1 MEYWHNITR
10 KVEKVICIKDDFGL
24 NEEIIR
30 KIVAEIK
37 DSVSQLMGDNVED
50 IILFGSCARG
60 DYDKDSDIDIAILT
74 KTGREENAAYR
85 MELAEIATDIAMEY
99 FTVVNFLCIPY
110 REYIEKKS
118 WYALYKNISNDG
130 IAI

>member
-1 MEYWHNITR
+1 M
-10 KVEKVICIKDDFGL
+10 ICIKDDFGL
-24 NEEIIR
+24 DEEIIR
-30 KIVAEIK
+30 KIVTEIK
-37 DSVSQLMGDNVED
+37 DSVSRRMVADVED

-99 FTVVNFLCIPY
+99 FAVVNFLCIPY
-110 REYIEKKS
+110 KEYIEKKS

>member
-1 MEYWHNITR
+1 M
-10 KVEKVICIKDDFGL
+10 ICIKDDFGL
-24 NEEIIR
+24 EEEIIR
-30 KIVAEIK
+30 KIVTEIK
-37 DSVSQLMGDNVED
+37 DSVSRRMGANVED

-99 FTVVNFLCIPY
+99 FAVVNFLCIPY
-110 REYIEKKS
+110 KEYIEKKS

>member
-99 FTVVNFLCIPY
+99 FAVVNFICIPY
-110 REYIEKKS
+110 EEYIGKKS
-118 WYALYKNISNDG
+118 WYAFYKNISKEG
-130 IAI
+130 TVI

>member
-1 MEYWHNITR
+1 M
-10 KVEKVICIKDDFGL
+10 ICIKDDFGL
-24 NEEIIR
+24 DEEIIR
-30 KIVAEIK
+30 KIVTEIK
-37 DSVSQLMGDNVED
+37 DSVSRRMGANVED

-74 KTGREENAAYR
+74 KTGREENATYR

-110 REYIEKKS
+110 KEYIEKKS